1 MLYVRYS
8 PPAAIDISGDLPA
21 LQQFHAALLSF
32 LQGADAV
39 FQIALA
45 TGYDPAPY
53 DLALHQIRLIKCSEL
68 IDVQVDL
75 GDRAL
80 LISGRPDYLET
91 FAAYVDLPAEAWPS
105 YHVHFEY
112 YEEHPIIAPGAL
124 AVVICV
130 HS

>member
-8 PPAAIDISGDLPA
+8 PPAAVDISGGLLA
-21 LQQFHAALLSF
+21 LRQLHAALLGF
-32 LQGADAV
+32 LQGADLA

-53 DLALHQIRLIKCSEL
+53 DLALHQLRLIKSSEL
-68 IDVQVDL
+68 IDVHVDL
-75 GDRAL
+75 ADRAL
-80 LISGRPDYLET
+80 LISGRPDYLDA
-91 FAAYVDLPAEAWPS
+91 FAAYVEPPADTWPG

-124 AVVICV
+124 PLVICV
-130 HS
+130 QS